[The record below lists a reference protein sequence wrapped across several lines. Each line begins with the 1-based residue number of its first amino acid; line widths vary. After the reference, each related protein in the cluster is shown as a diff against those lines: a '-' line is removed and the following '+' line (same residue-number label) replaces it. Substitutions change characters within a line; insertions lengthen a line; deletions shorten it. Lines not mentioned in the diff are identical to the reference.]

1 MIDSHLHLQ
10 DPVLLEKI
18 DVILPEIRAAG
29 VARLVVNGTRPDDW
43 KAVGD
48 LASTNQ
54 EVIAF
59 YGLHPWYVNGC
70 RDGWEDLLRGRL
82 ESDVTAGVG
91 EIGLDK
97 WIRDHDMARQ
107 KVAFASQLEMAQE
120 FQRPAAIHCL
130 KAWGALIDCLDKSPF
145 AGRFLLHSYSGPEE
159 MIEDFVQRGAWF
171 SISGYFFRKDKA
183 AKLAVFDAVPEDR
196 ILLET
201 DAPDMLPPERLIG
214 TSLSR
219 PDTGKTAN
227 HPANLLGVY
236 KAYSE
241 WAGISPE
248 ETRDRM
254 KRNFASWYSG
264 RDNQEST

>member
-1 MIDSHLHLQ
+1 
-10 DPVLLEKI
+10 
-18 DVILPEIRAAG
+18 
-29 VARLVVNGTRPDDW
+29 
-43 KAVGD
+43 
-48 LASTNQ
+48 
-54 EVIAF
+54 
-59 YGLHPWYVNGC
+59 
-70 RDGWEDLLRGRL
+70 
-82 ESDVTAGVG
+82 
-91 EIGLDK
+91 
-97 WIRDHDMARQ
+97 
-107 KVAFASQLEMAQE
+107 
-120 FQRPAAIHCL
+120 
-130 KAWGALIDCLDKSPF
+130 
-145 AGRFLLHSYSGPEE
+145 

-171 SISGYFFRKDKA
+171 SISGYFFREDKA
-183 AKLAVFDAVPEDR
+183 AKLAVFDSVPEDR

-219 PDTGKTAN
+219 PDTGKPAN

-248 ETRDRM
+248 ETQDRM